1 MDKDVNGLK
10 NEPLIMT
17 LDSPKAMEDVE
28 ENGEDYSEFKALLP
42 PRKGGMSR
50 TSDKVRRKVQWN
62 DNNGNKLV
70 EVLEFEPRLTWKVIL
85 QKLILALKC
94 LIIENDD
101 I

>member
-10 NEPLIMT
+10 NEPFIMT

-28 ENGEDYSEFKALLP
+28 ENEEDYSEFKALLP

-50 TSDKVRRKVQWN
+50 TSDKVSRKVQWN

-70 EVLEFEPRLTWKVIL
+70 EVLEFEPR
-85 QKLILALKC
+85 
-94 LIIENDD
+94 
-101 I
+101 

>member
-10 NEPLIMT
+10 NEPFIIT

-50 TSDKVRRKVQWN
+50 TSDKVSRKVQWN

-70 EVLEFEPRLTWKVIL
+70 EVLEFEPSDDSDSEEEDKDS
-85 QKLILALKC
+85 C
-94 LIIENDD
+94 LCTIM
-101 I
+101 